1 MPSAVQRFGI
11 DETGRLGQTEHKLQ
25 ERLRERKA
33 EIALAGQ
40 DYSILS
46 HRAKWSARRGKK
58 NRLRGQKR
66 SVVVVVVVEGR
77 AIEDDFS
84 GVVND
89 ADIDG
94 RAGPDMV
101 HTP

>member
-1 MPSAVQRFGI
+1 MPSAVQIFGI
-11 DETGRLGQTEHKLQ
+11 DETGRLGQTEQKLQ

-33 EIALAGQ
+33 KIALAGPNP
-40 DYSILS
+40 SILS
-46 HRAKWSARRGKK
+46 QRAKWSARRRKK

-66 SVVVVVVVEGR
+66 SAVVVVVEGQ
-77 AIEDDFS
+77 AIEDDIT
-84 GVVND
+84 GAVNG

-94 RAGPDMV
+94 CAGADMV